1 MAKRKISQLTVLTSL
16 ANGDLIPIVD
26 VSDTTESASGTVKA
40 VSFETISNSVS
51 GGGSG
56 AVSSVFGRTG
66 NVVAVSGDYD
76 WAEIDK
82 TVSSIAD
89 ITTKSHT
96 SLTDIGTNTH
106 AQIDTHISNTSN
118 PHSVTKT
125 QVGLGNVTNVEQLP
139 ISYLDVD
146 GTLAGNS
153 DVKVASQKAT
163 KTYADTKIA
172 SSIVD
177 AKGDLI
183 SASADNTPVKLA
195 VGANYTKLKADSA
208 ESNGLKWQRE
218 EVFNVRDYGALGD
231 DSNDDTAEIQAA
243 VDAAEANGGGTVF
256 LPKGIYKTTSEILN
270 NSNGVRIVGE
280 SRSGT
285 VIKGY
290 TNTQSVVR
298 FHECDY
304 FALEDLTIFNGITK
318 TGGYGVF
325 FDGTPTQYSVRNV
338 TIENQYYGLGGSP
351 AAGLV
356 DNIYLEDCI
365 DSYIYLTGNG
375 ADATFSNIVIDNTTG
390 TGTDVGIKILGAVQG
405 AVFNNIDIH
414 GTYKGVTL
422 DNNAAVANLEWIF
435 FNTVMADS
443 CRHNGWELG
452 IGTGGPMRG
461 INLVGCWSGNNTEN
475 GILISSNVVDT
486 NIIGGRIIHNDKHGI
501 SITGGLNVLISGNK
515 ILNNSAG
522 SSTTYHGIN
531 VAAGVTYFNIT
542 NNNIASGIANLPAGT
557 QGYGINIASGASD
570 YYVISGNNLYPNGTG
585 QLNDLGSGTNK
596 YIDLKATGTEIN
608 TGTDDFK
615 FVTAKAI
622 TDSNVA
628 FTTDIPV
635 KASGAEINTGTDD
648 AKFATSKAI
657 KDANILTQAWSS
669 WTPTLTNITI
679 GNGTI
684 TGRQTRVGKNVIAN
698 LNILFG
704 STTSVA
710 GSVSISLPVTSVSM
724 TGQAGTIPI
733 STDCVLWDASGT
745 AYSGVVTWSNTTTA
759 GIKCHKSDATYT
771 TIATLSS
778 TVPFTWATG
787 DEISLQI
794 IYEAA

>member
-26 VSDTTESASGTVKA
+26 ISDTTESASGTVKA
-40 VSFETISNSVS
+40 VSFETINNSVS

-56 AVSSVFGRTG
+56 AVASVFGRTG
-66 NVVAVSGDYD
+66 DVVAVSGDYD
-76 WAEIDK
+76 WSEINK

-89 ITTKSHT
+89 ITTKTHT

-106 AQIDTHISNTSN
+106 AQIDTHIANTSN
-118 PHSVTKT
+118 PHSVTAT
-125 QVGLGNVTNVEQLP
+125 QVG
-139 ISYLDVD
+139 
-146 GTLAGNS
+146 A
-153 DVKVASQKAT
+153 
-163 KTYADTKIA
+163 IA

-183 SASADNTPVKLA
+183 SASADNTPVKLT

-208 ESNGLKWQRE
+208 QSNGLKWQRE

-285 VIKGY
+285 VVKGY
-290 TNTQSVVR
+290 TNSQSVIR

-325 FDGTPTQYSVRNV
+325 FDGTPTQYSVRNI

-356 DNIYLEDCI
+356 DNVYIEDCI

-390 TGTDVGIKILGAVQG
+390 TGTDVGIKILGAIQG

-475 GILISSNVVDT
+475 GILVSGNIVDS

-501 SITGGLNVLISGNK
+501 SVTGGLNLLVSGNK

-596 YIDLKATGTEIN
+596 YIDLKATGTEVN

-615 FVTAKAI
+615 FVTSKAI
-622 TDSNVA
+622 ADSNLA
-628 FTTDIPV
+628 FTADIPV

-648 AKFATSKAI
+648 AKFATAKAI
-657 KDANILTQAWSS
+657 KDANILTQAWTS
-669 WTPTLTNITI
+669 WSPTWTNLTV
-679 GNGTI
+679 GNGTVSAYYS
-684 TGRQTRVGKNVIAN
+684 RLGKTVFFRLGIV
-698 LNILFG
+698 FG
-704 STTSVA
+704 SSS
-710 GSVSISLPVTSVSM
+710 SVSGVVSATLPVTSISYP
-724 TGQAGTIPI
+724 GTA
-733 STDCVLWDASGT
+733 TTQVLGLGRILDSGT
-745 AYSGVVTWSNTTTA
+745 AAFEAHGVWASTTTMSIRVLLA
-759 GIKCHKSDATYT
+759 NATYLT
-771 TIATLSS
+771 DLGLSS
-778 TVPFTWATG
+778 TTPMTWATG
-787 DEISLQI
+787 DEIFIQGT
-794 IYEAA
+794 YEAA